1 MIALLCFFLTL
12 LVSLFK
18 SKSRL
23 GAENAVLRR
32 EVIILRRKVRGR
44 VHLTNGD
51 RFFFVQLYQWFPSV
65 LNIITIIRP
74 ETLVRWHRA
83 GFRRYWRWK
92 SRSLGG
98 RPQVEADLRALIR
111 RMSVDNPLWGAPRI
125 HGELLKLGFEVAQ
138 SSVAKYMVKRP
149 GPPSQ
154 GWRTFLRN
162 HAPDIAAMDLFVAP
176 TLGFD
181 LLYAFII
188 VRLARRD
195 LVWINVTPHPTADWI
210 ARQITEA
217 FPWNE
222 APRYLIRDRDRV
234 YGAAAMRRLR
244 AMGIRDKPIAPGSPW
259 QNGFAERL
267 IGSIRRECVDHIV
280 VLGETHLRRILKSY
294 ARYYNETRTHR
305 SLDKDAPISRPVQRT
320 GGIISHALLGGL
332 HHHYVR
338 V

>member
-1 MIALLCFFLTL
+1 MMALLCFFLTL
-12 LVSLFK
+12 FASLFK

-23 GAENAVLRR
+23 EAENAALRHQLIVLQRR
-32 EVIILRRKVRGR
+32 VSGR
-44 VHLTNGD
+44 VQLANGD
-51 RFFFVQLYQWFPSV
+51 RLFLVMLYRWFPSI
-65 LNIITIIRP
+65 LKAITIIRP

-98 RPQVEADLRALIR
+98 RPQVDADLRALIR
-111 RMSVDNPLWGAPRI
+111 RMSADNPLWGAPRI
-125 HGELLKLGFEVAQ
+125 HGELLKLGFEIAQ
-138 SSVAKYMVKRP
+138 SSVAKYMVKRSR
-149 GPPSQ
+149 PPSQ

-162 HAPDIAAMDLFVAP
+162 HSPDIAAMDLFVAP

-188 VRLARRD
+188 VQLARRD

-234 YGAAAMRRLR
+234 YGVAVRHRLR
-244 AMGIRDKPIAPGSPW
+244 AMGIRDKPIAPRSPW

-267 IGSIRRECVDHIV
+267 IGSIRRECADHVI
-280 VLGETHLRRILKSY
+280 VLGEAHLRRILQAY
-294 ARYYNETRTHR
+294 ARYYNDLRTHR
-305 SLDKDAPISRPVQRT
+305 SLDKDAPFSRPVQRIGSIT
-320 GGIISHALLGGL
+320 SQPLLGGL
-332 HHHYVR
+332 HHHYMR